1 MASESPGTQ
10 RRQRSDATV
19 NRRAILDYAYKVLTS
34 GEEWSLNSIAK
45 GAGVANATLYRHFSS
60 REALIL
66 AVYGIEVDRVT
77 NSVDRLL
84 DELPPGEALQAWVTE
99 LARYAMTKHGF
110 AEALRVAT
118 APGSELF
125 TDTYARILASLTKLL
140 KAATDDG
147 VLREGLDP
155 NDVLLAFA
163 GLWQLDPDSD
173 WQARAQRLYQ
183 LVVNGLKAR

>member
-1 MASESPGTQ
+1 LASTSHGTQ
-10 RRQRSDATV
+10 PRQQRSDATV
-19 NRRAILDYAYKVLTS
+19 NRKAILDYAHTVLTS
-34 GEEWSLNSIAK
+34 GEDWSLNSIAK
-45 GAGVANATLYRHFSS
+45 GAGVANATLYRHFPS

-66 AVYGIEVDRVT
+66 AVYGIEVERVT
-77 NSVDRLL
+77 DSVDRLL
-84 DELPPGEALQAWVTE
+84 DELPPGEALQSWITE
-99 LARYAMTKHGF
+99 LARYATTKHGF

-140 KAATDDG
+140 NAATDDG

-155 NDVLLAFA
+155 DDVILAFA

-183 LVVNGLKAR
+183 LVLTGLQA